1 MTHNPSSSRVR
12 LAVVSLCVS
21 LMAAVASCDSGGDLG
36 GGVFATEAGA
46 SVVTSRV
53 DAIVAKSDGGG
64 FVGPAPAG
72 AACDRQIWSYSFV
85 LSNGMLTWSRCAVTG
100 TGANASDYVPETG
113 ARTLTTSERDAA
125 RAAANAVKVSSR
137 NICGADKPTLSVEVR
152 AGQTSKAYGDDFY
165 SCTTMFDIYVESEG
179 LDALAAMLSSLA
191 HQ

>member
-1 MTHNPSSSRVR
+1 MTHKPSSSLVR
-12 LAVVSLCVS
+12 S
-21 LMAAVASCDSGGDLG
+21 AAVFVCVPLMVAAAACDGSGDLG
-36 GGVFATEAGA
+36 GGVFATTPGA
-46 SVVTSRV
+46 SVVTPRV
-53 DAIVAKSDGGG
+53 DTIVAKSDGGG
-64 FVGPAPAG
+64 FIGPAPAG
-72 AACDRQIWSYSFV
+72 AACDRQVWSYSFA
-85 LSNGMLTWSRCAVTG
+85 LATGALTWSRCAVSG

-137 NICGADKPTLSVEVR
+137 NSCGADKPTLSVEVR
-152 AGQTSKAYGDDFY
+152 TGQTSKAYGDDFY